1 MDEQHDELMANWA
14 RLQEGEGEY
23 QMKNREQAFYLPA
36 NDQFIIAVGPWI
48 YRT

>member
-23 QMKNREQAFYLPA
+23 QMKKP
-36 NDQFIIAVGPWI
+36 
-48 YRT
+48 